1 MVDVLEEELPGGS
14 SHSRSLCERVCHPLY
29 SAFLL
34 LAVGLAV
41 LSPLLETVTFV
52 AIFIAVIVF
61 CVDREEKTLLSRYGE
76 AYGEYMRRTRWKL
89 LPGVF

>member
-1 MVDVLEEELPGGS
+1 MPPFIFGLPPP
-14 SHSRSLCERVCHPLY
+14 SRRPSGPL
-29 SAFLL
+29 
-34 LAVGLAV
+34 
-41 LSPLLETVTFV
+41 PLLETVTFV

-61 CVDREEKTLLSRYGE
+61 CVDRDEKTLLSRYGE